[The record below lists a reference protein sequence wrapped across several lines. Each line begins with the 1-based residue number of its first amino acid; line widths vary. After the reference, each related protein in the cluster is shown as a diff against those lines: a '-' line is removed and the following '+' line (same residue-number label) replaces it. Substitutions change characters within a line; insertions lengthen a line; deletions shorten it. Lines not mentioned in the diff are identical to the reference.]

1 MVVDY
6 YDRRTISACSFIC
19 CCSNCMYKS
28 MDVAILSVLL
38 QLLIILPTLNWRA
51 PSPGMQWKWT
61 ARINGGMK
69 TWSVWKCL
77 IHVTGHVS
85 ECSYGMADV
94 IEIEQYPCDECLHER
109 RWCSVSQG
117 FICIHW
123 SSICIV
129 QWRYFAVLSWAL
141 MITDWG
147 RDSSV
152 PPALCRFVTS
162 IMQYAYW
169 WSVVMWCIERCGMAL
184 RCVSKRMKRHAYDD
198 PLVCAIHNWHQK
210 WGL

>member
-1 MVVDY
+1 
-6 YDRRTISACSFIC
+6 
-19 CCSNCMYKS
+19 

-38 QLLIILPTLNWRA
+38 RLLIILPTLNWRV
-51 PSPGMQWKWT
+51 PSPDMQWKWT
-61 ARINGGMK
+61 ARINGGMQ

-77 IHVTGHVS
+77 IHATSHAF

-94 IEIEQYPCDECLHER
+94 MEIEQYHCDECLHER
-109 RWCSVSQG
+109 RWCSVSQC
-117 FICIHW
+117 FLSIPL
-123 SSICIV
+123 SSICTF

-141 MITDWG
+141 VIADRG

-152 PPALCRFVTS
+152 PPALCRFVTG

-198 PLVCAIHNWHQK
+198 PLVCTIHNWHPK

>member
-1 MVVDY
+1 
-6 YDRRTISACSFIC
+6 
-19 CCSNCMYKS
+19 

-38 QLLIILPTLNWRA
+38 RLLIILPTLNWRA
-51 PSPGMQWKWT
+51 PSPGMQWKWA
-61 ARINGGMK
+61 ARINGGMQ

-77 IHVTGHVS
+77 IHVTSHAS

-94 IEIEQYPCDECLHER
+94 VEIEQYPCDSCLHER
-109 RWCSVSQG
+109 RWCSVSRG
-117 FICIHW
+117 FISIPL

-162 IMQYAYW
+162 IMQHPCW
-169 WSVVMWCIERCGMAL
+169 WSAVMWCIERCGMAL
-184 RCVSKRMKRHAYDD
+184 RCVSKRTRRHAYDD
-198 PLVCAIHNWHQK
+198 LLVCAIHNCHQK
-210 WGL
+210 

>member
-1 MVVDY
+1 M
-6 YDRRTISACSFIC
+6 
-19 CCSNCMYKS
+19 N
-28 MDVAILSVLL
+28 VAILSVLL
-38 QLLIILPTLNWRA
+38 RLLIILPTLNCQVL
-51 PSPGMQWKWT
+51 SLDMQWKW
-61 ARINGGMK
+61 AAHINGGMQ

-77 IHVTGHVS
+77 IHATSHAS

-94 IEIEQYPCDECLHER
+94 VEIEQYPCDGCLHER
-109 RWCSVSQG
+109 RWFSVSRG
-117 FICIHW
+117 FLCIPL

-129 QWRYFAVLSWAL
+129 QWRYFAIISWAL

-162 IMQYAYW
+162 IMRHAYW
-169 WSVVMWCIERCGMAL
+169 WSAVMWCMERCGMAL
-184 RCVSKRMKRHAYDD
+184 RCVSKRTKRHAYDD

>member
-1 MVVDY
+1 
-6 YDRRTISACSFIC
+6 
-19 CCSNCMYKS
+19 

-38 QLLIILPTLNWRA
+38 RLLIILPTLNWRA

-61 ARINGGMK
+61 ARINGGMQ

-77 IHVTGHVS
+77 IHVTSHVF
-85 ECSYGMADV
+85 ECSYGMVDV
-94 IEIEQYPCDECLHER
+94 VEIEQYPCDECLHER
-109 RWCSVSQG
+109 RWFSVSRG
-117 FICIHW
+117 FLCIPL

-169 WSVVMWCIERCGMAL
+169 WSAVMWCIERCGMAL
-184 RCVSKRMKRHAYDD
+184 RCVSKRKKRHVYDD
-198 PLVCAIHNWHQK
+198 LLVCAIHNWHPK